1 MKHLFYI
8 LFFFLFI
15 ISCSSSTK
23 KNYNYYYNLVKDQHE
38 IVELVSNGGN
48 SRILISPFHQ
58 GRILTSTYNNVEGIS
73 NGWINEEGLTDLNKS
88 IGGEERLWIG
98 PLGSQFSF
106 YFQQIEPIHDDNWK
120 VPSTMESEPYTLIY
134 KDENHVELS
143 KSMNLTN
150 FVGTEF
156 NLEVH
161 RKISILRQ
169 EIIQKNLNIKL
180 KNSTK
185 HVAFET
191 NHKLTNLDT
200 TAWVKE
206 KGLLGLWSAGMYPG
220 DDSVVIIPLKNDG
233 KKPDI
238 LTYLATIDSTRFI
251 VKKNTVLF
259 KVDGKYRSK
268 IGIPPEFAPNIYGC
282 YSKSKNKL
290 TIVEYKKENDLWYSN
305 SFVSIQEE
313 PFQGEAI
320 PIYNNSENFYEL
332 ESNAPLKI
340 LSHGETTSHWHR
352 VYHFSDSSE
361 KLNKISQ
368 SLLHIDLNDIKL
380 NAN

>member
-38 IVELVSNGGN
+38 IVELTSNGGN

-73 NGWINEEGLTDLNKS
+73 NGWINEEGLTDSNKS

-106 YFQQIEPIHDDNWK
+106 YFQQTKPIHDDNWQ
-120 VPSTMESEPYTLIY
+120 VPATMDAESYNLIHQD
-134 KDENHVELS
+134 KNHVELS
-143 KSMNLTN
+143 KTMHLTN
-150 FVGTEF
+150 FIGTEF
-156 NLEVH
+156 NLDVN
-161 RKISILRQ
+161 RNIYIL
-169 EIIQKNLNIKL
+169 EKEMIQKNLNIEL
-180 KNSTK
+180 KSSTK
-185 HVAFET
+185 YVAFET

-200 TAWVKE
+200 IAWTKE
-206 KGLLGLWSAGMYPG
+206 TGLPGLWSAGMYPG
-220 DDSVVIIPLKNDG
+220 DDSTVIIPLKNNG
-233 KKPDI
+233 NKTDI
-238 LTYLATIDSTRFI
+238 LTYLATIDSTRFAI
-251 VKKNTVLF
+251 KKNTVLF
-259 KVDGKYRSK
+259 RADGKYRSK

-282 YSKSKNKL
+282 YSKLKNKL
-290 TIVEYKKENDLWYSN
+290 TIVEYKKENDSMYSN
-305 SFVSIQEE
+305 SFVSIQDE
-313 PFQGEAI
+313 PFKGEAI

-332 ESNAPLKI
+332 ESNAPLKV
-340 LSHGETTSHWHR
+340 LNPGETASHWQR

-361 KLNKISQ
+361 TLNEISQ
-368 SLLHIDLNDIKL
+368 RLLYIDLNNTKL
-380 NAN
+380 NTN